1 MYIDDLLELE
11 VADVQ
16 VFEIEAEVVVDLL
29 DELFLYM
36 LILQPELVL
45 LKLYDETDEQDD
57 LMQQVIEVEV
67 VDEEVE
73 DAYSYY
79 GIQVLCGQLH

>member
-36 LILQPELVL
+36 LIL
-45 LKLYDETDEQDD
+45 
-57 LMQQVIEVEV
+57 
-67 VDEEVE
+67 
-73 DAYSYY
+73 
-79 GIQVLCGQLH
+79 

>member
-1 MYIDDLLELE
+1 MYIDDLQERE
-11 VADVQ
+11 VVDVQ
-16 VFEIEAEVVVDLL
+16 VLEIEDEVVADLL

-36 LILQPELVL
+36 LILYPELVL

-57 LMQQVIEVEV
+57 LIQQVIEVEV

-73 DAYSYY
+73 DAYLYY
-79 GIQVLCGQLH
+79 GIQVLYGQLP